1 MNKGNKEVT
10 CVAAQRSVQDASC
23 DLVPEN
29 FSIWSAGERT
39 DFMKENCNKLKR
51 SPHLIHN

>member
-51 SPHLIHN
+51 SLHLIHN